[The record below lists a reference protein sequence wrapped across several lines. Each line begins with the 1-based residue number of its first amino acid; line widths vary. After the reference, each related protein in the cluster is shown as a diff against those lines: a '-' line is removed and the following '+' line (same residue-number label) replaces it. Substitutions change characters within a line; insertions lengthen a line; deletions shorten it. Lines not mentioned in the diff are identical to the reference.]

1 MPEKRPWVSLQQH
14 SSGIGKFHTGHAYS
28 RVCRPPPLP
37 FPTPNRTLACRC
49 IGIEQ
54 RKSIR
59 QPLEGRRARPRRL
72 FVSGRNA
79 PRKKVTFRSGFP
91 SVNASDYFGQHCQ
104 RTSVDLS
111 VSQFPHPRTKQR
123 ILKQSTRLLQCDFAQ
138 TQTADR
144 KWPNPIVSGR
154 HRKNIIIMN
163 DVNNNNNQI
172 SI

>member
-1 MPEKRPWVSLQQH
+1 MVPLSMTLSDLKRPCVSLQQH

-28 RVCRPPPLP
+28 RVCGPPALP
-37 FPTPNRTLACRC
+37 FPTANRTLACRC

-54 RKSIR
+54 IKSIR
-59 QPLEGRRARPRRL
+59 QQLEGRRAAISPLRQRAQR
-72 FVSGRNA
+72 A
-79 PRKKVTFRSGFP
+79 AEKVTFRSGFP

-111 VSQFPHPRTKQR
+111 VSQFPHPQTKQR

-144 KWPNPIVSGR
+144 K
-154 HRKNIIIMN
+154 
-163 DVNNNNNQI
+163 
-172 SI
+172 